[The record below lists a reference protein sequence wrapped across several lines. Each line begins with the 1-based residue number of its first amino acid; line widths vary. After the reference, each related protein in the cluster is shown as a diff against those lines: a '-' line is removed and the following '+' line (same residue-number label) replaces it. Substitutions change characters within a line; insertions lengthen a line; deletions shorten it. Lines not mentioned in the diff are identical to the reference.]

1 MAKQII
7 NVSVKARK
15 GNAVEIK
22 SDVLAVGVFS
32 DGKGGKL
39 CKMID
44 KKLGGA
50 IEKIKKIGDF
60 KAKAN
65 ETAIVYGNGKIGAKR
80 VLLVGLGKKKE
91 LKVDVIRKAAATA
104 ASKAVVLKAKTAV
117 LAFGE
122 TTGKKIDSVTAGQV
136 TAEGVYLGSY
146 RYDEYVGK
154 GDDDRLPSVK
164 VEIVDDDVAKV
175 KQISK
180 GVKIGNIIGEAHSFA
195 RTIANRP
202 ANVIY
207 PGALADVAKKLAR
220 QTPGLSCTVFDDKQL
235 KQKKMGGI
243 LAVGSGSVKKPR
255 MIVLKYTPAGKKASK
270 RIGLVGKAITFDSGG
285 ISIKPSSGM
294 HEMKF
299 DKSGGIGVLGAM
311 KAIAQLKPAISVYG
325 IIPSAENMPS
335 GSSYRPGDIIT
346 TYSGKTVEIQNTDA
360 EGRMILCDG
369 LHYAVEQKCETIV
382 DIATLTGACL
392 VALGKYM
399 AGLMGNDDDL
409 LKKLQRASEQ
419 SGDKVWHL
427 PCGDEYSKE
436 MKSKIADLKNTGSRW
451 GGASTAASFLR
462 EFVGEAKWAHI
473 DMAGVDMSD
482 SADESGVVG
491 STGFG
496 VRLLTSFVMNEAK

>member
-1 MAKQII
+1 MTKQII
-7 NVSVKARK
+7 DVSIKARK
-15 GNAVEIK
+15 GNAIEIK
-22 SDVLAVGVFS
+22 SDLLAVGVFS
-32 DGKGGKL
+32 DDKSSKL
-39 CKMID
+39 CKTID

-65 ETAIVYGNGKIGAKR
+65 ETAIVYGDGKIGAKR
-80 VLLVGLGKKKE
+80 VLLVGLGEKKE
-91 LKVDVIRKAAATA
+91 LKVDTIRKAAGAA
-104 ASKAVVLKAKTAV
+104 ASKAVGLKAKTAV

-122 TTGKKIDSVTAGQV
+122 AVGKKIDQVIAGQAI
-136 TAEGVYLGSY
+136 AEGVYLGSY
-146 RYDEYVGK
+146 KYDEYVGK
-154 GDDDRLPSVK
+154 GDDDRLSSVK
-164 VEIVDDDVAKV
+164 VEIVDDDGDKV
-175 KQISK
+175 KQLSK
-180 GVKIGNIIGEAHSFA
+180 GVKVGNIIGEAQSFT
-195 RTIANRP
+195 RTVANRP

-207 PGALADVAKKLAR
+207 PEALADIAKKLAR

-255 MIVLKYTPAGKKASK
+255 MIVLKYTPAGKKVSK

-382 DIATLTGACL
+382 DIATLTGACM

-399 AGLMGNDDDL
+399 AGLMGNDENL
-409 LKKLQRASEQ
+409 IKKLQKASEQ

-436 MKSKIADLKNTGSRW
+436 MKSKIADLKNIGSRW

-462 EFVGEAKWAHI
+462 EFVGETKWAHI
-473 DMAGVDMSD
+473 DMAGVDMFD
-482 SADESGVVG
+482 SAEEFGAVG